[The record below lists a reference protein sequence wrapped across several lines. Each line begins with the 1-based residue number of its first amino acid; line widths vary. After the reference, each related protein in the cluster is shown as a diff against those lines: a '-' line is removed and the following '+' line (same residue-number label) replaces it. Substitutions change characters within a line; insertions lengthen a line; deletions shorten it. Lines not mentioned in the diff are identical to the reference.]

1 MEEKQKSRVTEFLER
16 NKIWFTAV
24 IPTLISIGVAGAG
37 IASCQADFKQIEL
50 TNIEIEEKN
59 MEKQPFFSIRQDF
72 NKQRNQ
78 YIYKIVNTGGEVRY
92 SDIQISPYLNV
103 VHRAEDG
110 HVTNEAFIYIPH
122 CYQDE
127 PLSNNDELMAFSDK
141 WADMNDT
148 NSSYYV
154 EDGNMVVLNNDYLQ
168 FLCVSIIL

>member
-103 VHRAEDG
+103 VHRA
-110 HVTNEAFIYIPH
+110 
-122 CYQDE
+122 
-127 PLSNNDELMAFSDK
+127 
-141 WADMNDT
+141 
-148 NSSYYV
+148 
-154 EDGNMVVLNNDYLQ
+154 
-168 FLCVSIIL
+168 